1 MKPQRKSVALPDGS
15 EFEFWAP
22 PITLAQRAKAQKQ
35 SGSDDATSFALVL
48 LSMVATDESGQ
59 KLFQPGEIVE
69 LKNELPAAVV
79 ESLLLQLLSE
89 SEEEEKEDPGEFPGA
104 GPEVLLQQLVR
115 RVDLPLHVVGHHH
128 DRQQHAGDHVADDH
142 LDEHQVSAVG
152 DRRHADDGQCARLG
166 GDDRHADAPPGN
178 VPAAK
183 EVVAGRVLVAA
194 EPQAEGDDP
203 GEIAD
208 NDDPVDGAEVTAHD
222 QR

>member
-1 MKPQRKSVALPDGS
+1 MGTALERLKKSVIMKPQRKAVELPDGS

-89 SEEEEKEDPGEFPGA
+89 SEEEEEEDPKPSSGSSKKTP
-104 GPEVLLQQLVR
+104 
-115 RVDLPLHVVGHHH
+115 
-128 DRQQHAGDHVADDH
+128 
-142 LDEHQVSAVG
+142 S
-152 DRRHADDGQCARLG
+152 
-166 GDDRHADAPPGN
+166 
-178 VPAAK
+178 
-183 EVVAGRVLVAA
+183 
-194 EPQAEGDDP
+194 
-203 GEIAD
+203 
-208 NDDPVDGAEVTAHD
+208 
-222 QR
+222 

>member
-1 MKPQRKSVALPDGS
+1 MGTALERLKKSVSMKPQRKAVELPDGS

-89 SEEEEKEDPGEFPGA
+89 SEGGEDEN
-104 GPEVLLQQLVR
+104 
-115 RVDLPLHVVGHHH
+115 
-128 DRQQHAGDHVADDH
+128 
-142 LDEHQVSAVG
+142 LDPKPSQPTSK
-152 DRRHADDGQCARLG
+152 R
-166 GDDRHADAPPGN
+166 
-178 VPAAK
+178 
-183 EVVAGRVLVAA
+183 
-194 EPQAEGDDP
+194 
-203 GEIAD
+203 
-208 NDDPVDGAEVTAHD
+208 TAS
-222 QR
+222 